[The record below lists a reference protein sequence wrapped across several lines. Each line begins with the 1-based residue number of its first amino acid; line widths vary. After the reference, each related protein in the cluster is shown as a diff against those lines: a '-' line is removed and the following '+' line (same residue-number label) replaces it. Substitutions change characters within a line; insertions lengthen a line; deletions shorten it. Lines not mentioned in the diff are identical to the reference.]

1 MLIWENMTME
11 TEKNSKKQVLP
22 DENEKSRLAE
32 IFKVFGD
39 LTRIK
44 ILYTV
49 FNSELCVSDISSII
63 NVSQSATSHQLKN
76 LKINGLIKSRREGKE
91 IYYSLCDEHVR
102 DILGKGMEHIREE

>member
-1 MLIWENMTME
+1 ME

-22 DENEKSRLAE
+22 DENEMSRLAE

-44 ILYTV
+44 ILYAV
-49 FNSELCVSDISSII
+49 FNSELCVSDISNII

-76 LKINGLIKSRREGKE
+76 LKINSLIKSRREGKE
-91 IYYSLCDEHVR
+91 MYYRTADTELAQELHHM
-102 DILGKGMEHIREE
+102 IEKLGRITCPEE